1 MDGFKM
7 VFDKKESLGEL
18 EKSIQSNKLYKLDDV
33 CNEY

>member
-7 VFDKKESLGEL
+7 VIDKKESLGEL
-18 EKSIQSNKLYKLDDV
+18 NKLYKLDDV